1 MTKPARPSIP
11 ESHPRLPDLLD
22 CVLVWTVAEFE
33 SGRSTPI
40 DAEEISELCGNWES
54 GFALDAERRY
64 ALAQH
69 ESGDLEW
76 VGLVT
81 DGLLV
86 LAGVLEEP
94 DWTVELVTHVAYLTG
109 ERLPG
114 LETWGRGW
122 AVGVIPEFG
131 GIGGILRSAF
141 PTIPGY
147 QPGRN

>member
-1 MTKPARPSIP
+1 MAKPVRPTIP

-33 SGRSTPI
+33 SGRSANI
-40 DAEEISELCGNWES
+40 DADEILELCGNWET
-54 GFALDAERRY
+54 GFSLDQERRY

-76 VGLVT
+76 VSLVT

-86 LAGVLEEP
+86 VAGVLDEP

-122 AVGVIPEFG
+122 AVGVLPEPRT
-131 GIGGILRSAF
+131 IEGILRSTF
-141 PTIPGY
+141 PSLPGHN
-147 QPGRN
+147 PGR